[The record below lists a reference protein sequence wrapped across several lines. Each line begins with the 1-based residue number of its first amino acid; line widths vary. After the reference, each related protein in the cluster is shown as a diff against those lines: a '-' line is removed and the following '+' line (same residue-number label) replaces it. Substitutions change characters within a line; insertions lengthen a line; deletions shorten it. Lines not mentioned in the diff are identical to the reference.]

1 MFFHAQFWP
10 FQLLQVLINAHANT
24 SNKNVELGGRDAFKR
39 FKHGVTGCVLGERR
53 ADGEWHIAMA
63 RQLHVGLC
71 TFPELSQET
80 RADFACAHEALF
92 IVHHALKNPL
102 PRSLVGDY
110 NEAIEPLLRMMVAI
124 CQPHTKG
131 LCNSIKHH
139 WPRHWA
145 LARLQLGCAAEE
157 KSLERKLGQ
166 SQKRNF
172 RFTNKQEDTCEVRNF
187 TSRFVMR

>member
-1 MFFHAQFWP
+1 M
-10 FQLLQVLINAHANT
+10 LLQVLINAHANT

-39 FKHGVTGCVLGERR
+39 FKHGITGYVLGERR
-53 ADGEWHIAMA
+53 VDGGWHIAMA
-63 RQLHVGLC
+63 RQLHIGLS

-80 RADFACAHEALF
+80 RASFASAYEALF
-92 IVHHALKNPL
+92 IVHHALRNPL
-102 PRSLVGDY
+102 PRDRVRDY
-110 NEAIEPLLRMMVAI
+110 NEAIETLLSKMVAI

-131 LCNSIKHH
+131 LCNSIKYH

-145 LARLQLGCAAEE
+145 HTRLQLGCAAEE

-187 TSRFVMR
+187 TSRFKMI